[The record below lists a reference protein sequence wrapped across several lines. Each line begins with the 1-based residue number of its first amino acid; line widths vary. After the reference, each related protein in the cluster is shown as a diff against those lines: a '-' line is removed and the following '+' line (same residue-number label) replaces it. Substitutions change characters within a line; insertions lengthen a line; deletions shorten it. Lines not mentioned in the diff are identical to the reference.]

1 MPFWNDLVQTTAS
14 AAGVL
19 LVKTKQVTAA
29 AAGVARA
36 FVLSASLAMPAT
48 APETPPAAGPVVA
61 SSDVVPWFQSGVIFG
76 NDVGPW
82 FQSGVIFGSDVIPWF
97 QSGVIFGND
106 VGPWFQ
112 SGVIFGNDV
121 GPWFQSGRIVGGL
134 FLTEPHLVPRIGFSL
149 PSRPAAYFPA
159 SAYPLMG
166 TYITSPPRSGFGTAI
181 NMPLTSFSFSSMGA
195 EWEYAANECTDSEGM
210 EADAFVAELY
220 RNIEAGDEN
229 SAIRLV
235 YNRFYRARM
244 SCDLRLCDRILADV
258 DEKRLTPTLLVAILT
273 VTAPVKNLNE
283 RASFYQRAEE
293 EIARLRGAE
302 ACKRI
307 LIGL

>member
-61 SSDVVPWFQSGVIFG
+61 SSDVV
-76 NDVGPW
+76 
-82 FQSGVIFGSDVIPWF
+82 
-97 QSGVIFGND
+97 
-106 VGPWFQ
+106 PWFQ